1 MNILTFEATQRLIM
15 LTCQNEFTDHL
26 DVEFRFISMI
36 PLSEKL
42 WRSDKLTIIA
52 LMNIYDHFI
61 KRLHDLS
68 QRLQIKLL
76 KDCHSSTN
84 NSHKL
89 RQSTRLFSIA
99 R

>member
-15 LTCQNEFTDHL
+15 LKCENEFTDHL
-26 DVEFRFISMI
+26 DVEFGFISMI
-36 PLSEKL
+36 PLSVEL

-68 QRLQIKLL
+68 QRLQNKLL
-76 KDCHSSTN
+76 KDCHSSTH

-89 RQSTRLFSIA
+89 RQSNRL
-99 R
+99 